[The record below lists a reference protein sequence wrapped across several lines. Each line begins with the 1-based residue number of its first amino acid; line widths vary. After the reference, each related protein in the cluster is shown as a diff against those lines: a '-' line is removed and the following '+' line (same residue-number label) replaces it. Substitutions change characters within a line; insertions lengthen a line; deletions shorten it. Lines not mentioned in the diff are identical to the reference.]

1 MYMKKMGIKGR
12 IIRVI
17 VPILLVIMFSF
28 FALSRNQIV
37 KLAKGNLSADS
48 QKCAGDIE
56 SWTGGILEE
65 LTVYERVIDS
75 GLCTTDAQ
83 IVKYLETGT
92 GLNDAYPNG
101 IYLGDD
107 KGVYLDGS
115 GWVPGSD
122 WVLTERTWYVEG
134 REHEELKFGEPYFD
148 SYSEQ
153 MCVSVSVHLNDSRA
167 VRVMAADVYLDSVC
181 DRVKEIESSIDG
193 RAVLVE
199 KNSGRIIASSDATLL
214 DKSLTEEGVDK
225 VYGNINSIIGE
236 EHVSPVSV
244 KVNGGEYFAC
254 VNYID
259 GTDWCLVTMLSQRDI
274 LRELHWLEA
283 VMLLV
288 AAVAGVVLAVLLT
301 KVTNSVVKPV
311 RDVTDVLTEVASGNF
326 TRDIHTRG
334 SDEIARMGQSMQTF
348 IENMR
353 EIITELNSTSEW
365 LSSQSKENG
374 VASANLLSS
383 ADEQEKQM
391 AFLREAA
398 DVMTKTAD
406 KVSDDMTKLA
416 KLIHL
421 TKDEGTKAGVIMKE
435 TADASRQGGEALS
448 DIKGSMQQIEQTTFS
463 LAERIK
469 DTSDAIDKI
478 NGMVTMIMEIANQTN
493 LLSLNAAIEAARA
506 GDAGRG
512 FAVVAEEIGKLAVN
526 SGQAASDISK
536 LTAEIKDTM
545 AKANAHME
553 ESVAGVKMSA
563 DMIESASD
571 TFGNIFDKVG
581 QTDTIVH
588 DMVDLIGKVDIVA
601 SETVKMADSQTAAAG
616 EITASA
622 VRLSDCT
629 KSVNDNSSQVA
640 ANAKALEQQAEALA
654 KRMSGFTV

>member
-1 MYMKKMGIKGR
+1 MKKMGIKGKVICV
-12 IIRVI
+12 II
-17 VPILLVIMFSF
+17 PILLGIMIAF
-28 FALSRNQIV
+28 FALSRSQIV
-37 KLAKGNLSADS
+37 KLAKGNLSANS
-48 QKCAGDIE
+48 QKYAEAIDG
-56 SWTGGILEE
+56 WTNGILEE
-65 LTVYERVIDS
+65 LKVYEGAIDS
-75 GLCTTDAQ
+75 GLFTSDAQ
-83 IVKYLETGT
+83 ILKYLETSM

-101 IYLGDD
+101 IYMGDD

-115 GWVPGSD
+115 GWVPDSD
-122 WVLTERTWYVEG
+122 WVLVERDWYVEG
-134 REHEELKFGEPYFD
+134 KDHSELKFGAPYFD
-148 SYSEQ
+148 SLSKQ
-153 MCVSVSVHLNDSRA
+153 MCVSASVRIKDSSA
-167 VRVMAADVYLDSVC
+167 VRVMAADVYLDYVC
-181 DRVKEIESSIDG
+181 DQMKEIESGIGGSAMLI
-193 RAVLVE
+193 E
-199 KNSGRIIASSDATLL
+199 KSSGKILAHSDETLM
-214 DKSLTEEGVDK
+214 DKTLTEEGMDK
-225 VYGNINSIIGE
+225 LYTNINGILND
-236 EHVSPVSV
+236 EHTKAVSV
-244 KVNGGEYFAC
+244 KGKGGQYFAC
-254 VNYID
+254 VNNID
-259 GTDWCLVTMLSQRDI
+259 GTDWCLVTVLSQREV
-274 LRELHWLEA
+274 LSELHWLEA

-288 AAVAGVVLAVLLT
+288 AIVAGVVLTVLLM
-301 KVTNSVVKPV
+301 KVTNGVVKPV
-311 RDVTDVLTEVASGNF
+311 KDVTGVLTEVAEGDF
-326 TRDIHTRG
+326 THDINTRG

-348 IENMR
+348 IVNMR

-365 LSSQSKENG
+365 LSNQSKENG

-553 ESVAGVKMSA
+553 ESVAGVKLSA

-571 TFGNIFDKVG
+571 TFGNVFDKVG
-581 QTDTIVH
+581 QTDTIVR

-601 SETVKMADSQTAAAG
+601 SETAKMADSQTAAAG

-640 ANAKALEQQAEALA
+640 ENAKALEQQAEALA

>member
-1 MYMKKMGIKGR
+1 MKKMGIKGR

-75 GLCTTDAQ
+75 GLFTSDAQ
-83 IVKYLETGT
+83 ILKYLETSMGM
-92 GLNDAYPNG
+92 NDAYPNG
-101 IYLGDD
+101 IYMGDD

-153 MCVSVSVHLNDSRA
+153 MCVSVSVYLNDSRA

-199 KNSGRIIASSDATLL
+199 KNSGRIIASSDSTLL

-326 TRDIHTRG
+326 TRDIHTKG

-365 LSSQSKENG
+365 LSNQSKENG

-571 TFGNIFDKVG
+571 TFGNVFDKVG
-581 QTDTIVH
+581 QTDTIVR

-640 ANAKALEQQAEALA
+640 ENAKALEQQAEALA

>member
-1 MYMKKMGIKGR
+1 MKKMGIKGKVICV
-12 IIRVI
+12 II
-17 VPILLVIMFSF
+17 PILLGIMIAF
-28 FALSRNQIV
+28 FALSRSQIV
-37 KLAKGNLSADS
+37 KLAKGNLSANS
-48 QKCAGDIE
+48 QKYAEAIDG
-56 SWTGGILEE
+56 WTNGILEE
-65 LTVYERVIDS
+65 LKVYEGAIDS
-75 GLCTTDAQ
+75 GLFTSDAQ
-83 IVKYLETGT
+83 ILKYLETSM

-101 IYLGDD
+101 IYMGDD

-115 GWVPGSD
+115 GWVPDSD
-122 WVLTERTWYVEG
+122 WVLVERDWYVEG
-134 REHEELKFGEPYFD
+134 KDHSELKFGAPYFD
-148 SYSEQ
+148 SLSKQ
-153 MCVSVSVHLNDSRA
+153 MCVSASVRIKDSSA
-167 VRVMAADVYLDSVC
+167 VRVMAADVYLDYVC
-181 DRVKEIESSIDG
+181 DQMKEIESGIGGSAMLI
-193 RAVLVE
+193 E
-199 KNSGRIIASSDATLL
+199 KSSGKILAHSDENLM
-214 DKSLTEEGVDK
+214 DKTLTEEGMDK
-225 VYGNINSIIGE
+225 LYTNINGILND
-236 EHVSPVSV
+236 EHTKAVSV
-244 KVNGGEYFAC
+244 KGKGGQYFAC
-254 VNYID
+254 VNNID
-259 GTDWCLVTMLSQRDI
+259 GTDWCLVTVLSQREV
-274 LRELHWLEA
+274 LSELHWLEA

-288 AAVAGVVLAVLLT
+288 AIVAGVVLTVLLM
-301 KVTNSVVKPV
+301 KVTNGVVKPV
-311 RDVTDVLTEVASGNF
+311 KDVTGVLTEVAEGDF
-326 TRDIHTRG
+326 THDINTKG

-348 IENMR
+348 IVYMR

-365 LSSQSKENG
+365 LSNQSKENG

-571 TFGNIFDKVG
+571 TFGNVFDKVG
-581 QTDTIVH
+581 QTDTIVR

-640 ANAKALEQQAEALA
+640 ENAKALEQQAEALA

>member
-1 MYMKKMGIKGR
+1 MKKMGIKGKVICV
-12 IIRVI
+12 II
-17 VPILLVIMFSF
+17 PILLGIMIAF
-28 FALSRNQIV
+28 FALSRSQIV
-37 KLAKGNLSADS
+37 KLAKGNLSANS
-48 QKCAGDIE
+48 QKYAEAIDG
-56 SWTGGILEE
+56 WTNGILEE
-65 LTVYERVIDS
+65 LKVYEGAIDS
-75 GLCTTDAQ
+75 GLFTSDAQ
-83 IVKYLETGT
+83 ILKYLETSM

-101 IYLGDD
+101 IYMGDD

-115 GWVPGSD
+115 GWVPDSD
-122 WVLTERTWYVEG
+122 WVLVERDWYVEG
-134 REHEELKFGEPYFD
+134 KDHSELKFGAPYFD
-148 SYSEQ
+148 SLSKQ
-153 MCVSVSVHLNDSRA
+153 MCVSASVRIKDSSA
-167 VRVMAADVYLDSVC
+167 VRVMAADVYLDYVC
-181 DRVKEIESSIDG
+181 DQMKEIESGIGGSAMLI
-193 RAVLVE
+193 E
-199 KNSGRIIASSDATLL
+199 KSSGKILAHSDETLM
-214 DKSLTEEGVDK
+214 DKTLTEEGMDK
-225 VYGNINSIIGE
+225 LYTNINGILND
-236 EHVSPVSV
+236 EHTKAVSV
-244 KVNGGEYFAC
+244 KGKGGQYFAC
-254 VNYID
+254 VNNID
-259 GTDWCLVTMLSQRDI
+259 GTDWCLVTVLSQREV
-274 LRELHWLEA
+274 LSELHWLEA

-288 AAVAGVVLAVLLT
+288 AIVAGVVLTVLLM
-301 KVTNSVVKPV
+301 KVTNGVVKPV
-311 RDVTDVLTEVASGNF
+311 KDVTGVLTEVAEGDF
-326 TRDIHTRG
+326 THDINTKG

-348 IENMR
+348 IVNMR

-365 LSSQSKENG
+365 LSNQSKENG

-571 TFGNIFDKVG
+571 TFGNVFDKVG
-581 QTDTIVH
+581 QTDTIVR

>member
-1 MYMKKMGIKGR
+1 MKKMGIKGKVICV
-12 IIRVI
+12 II
-17 VPILLVIMFSF
+17 PILLGIMIAF
-28 FALSRNQIV
+28 FALSRSQIV
-37 KLAKGNLSADS
+37 KLAKGNLSANS
-48 QKCAGDIE
+48 QKYAEAIDG
-56 SWTGGILEE
+56 WTNGILDE
-65 LTVYERVIDS
+65 LKVYEGAIDS
-75 GLCTTDAQ
+75 GLFTSDAQ
-83 IVKYLETGT
+83 ILKYLETSM

-101 IYLGDD
+101 IYMGDD

-115 GWVPGSD
+115 GWVPDSD
-122 WVLTERTWYVEG
+122 WVLVERDWYVEG
-134 REHEELKFGEPYFD
+134 KDHSELKFGAPYFD
-148 SYSEQ
+148 SLSKQ
-153 MCVSVSVHLNDSRA
+153 MCVSASVRIKDSSA
-167 VRVMAADVYLDSVC
+167 VRVMAADVYLDYVC
-181 DRVKEIESSIDG
+181 DQMKEIESGIGGSAMLI
-193 RAVLVE
+193 E
-199 KNSGRIIASSDATLL
+199 KSSGKILAHSDETLM
-214 DKSLTEEGVDK
+214 DKTLTEEGMDK
-225 VYGNINSIIGE
+225 LYTNINGILND
-236 EHVSPVSV
+236 EHTKAVSV
-244 KVNGGEYFAC
+244 KGKGGQYFAC
-254 VNYID
+254 VNNID
-259 GTDWCLVTMLSQRDI
+259 GTDWCLVTVLSQREV
-274 LRELHWLEA
+274 LSELHWLEA

-288 AAVAGVVLAVLLT
+288 AIVAGVVLTVLLM
-301 KVTNSVVKPV
+301 KVTNGVVKPV
-311 RDVTDVLTEVASGNF
+311 KDVTGVLTEVAEGDF
-326 TRDIHTRG
+326 THDINTKG

-348 IENMR
+348 IVNMR
-353 EIITELNSTSEW
+353 EIITELNHTSEW
-365 LSSQSKENG
+365 LSNQSKENG

-571 TFGNIFDKVG
+571 TFGNVFDKVG
-581 QTDTIVH
+581 QTDTIVR

-622 VRLSDCT
+622 VRLGDCT

-640 ANAKALEQQAEALA
+640 ENAKALEQQAEALA

>member
-1 MYMKKMGIKGR
+1 MKKMGIKGKVICV
-12 IIRVI
+12 II
-17 VPILLVIMFSF
+17 PILLGIMIAF
-28 FALSRNQIV
+28 FALSRSQIV
-37 KLAKGNLSADS
+37 KLAKGNLSANS
-48 QKCAGDIE
+48 QKYAEAIDG
-56 SWTGGILEE
+56 WTNGILDE
-65 LTVYERVIDS
+65 LKVYEGAIDS
-75 GLCTTDAQ
+75 GLFTSDAQ
-83 IVKYLETGT
+83 ILKYLETSM

-101 IYLGDD
+101 IYMGDD

-115 GWVPGSD
+115 GWVPDSD
-122 WVLTERTWYVEG
+122 WVLVERDWYVEG
-134 REHEELKFGEPYFD
+134 KDHDELKFGAPYFD
-148 SYSEQ
+148 SLSKQ
-153 MCVSVSVHLNDSRA
+153 MCVSASVRIKDSSA
-167 VRVMAADVYLDSVC
+167 VRVMAADVYLDYVC
-181 DRVKEIESSIDG
+181 DQMKEIESGIGGSAMLI
-193 RAVLVE
+193 E
-199 KNSGRIIASSDATLL
+199 KSSGKILAHSDETLM
-214 DKSLTEEGVDK
+214 DKTLTEEGMDK
-225 VYGNINSIIGE
+225 LYTNISRILND
-236 EHVSPVSV
+236 EHTKAVSV
-244 KVNGGEYFAC
+244 KGKGGQYFAC
-254 VNYID
+254 VNNID
-259 GTDWCLVTMLSQRDI
+259 GTDWCLVTVLSQREV
-274 LRELHWLEA
+274 LSELHWLEA

-288 AAVAGVVLAVLLT
+288 AIVAGVVLTVLLM
-301 KVTNSVVKPV
+301 KVTNGVVKPV
-311 RDVTDVLTEVASGNF
+311 KDVTGVLTEVAEGDF
-326 TRDIHTRG
+326 THDINTKG

-348 IENMR
+348 IVNMR

-365 LSSQSKENG
+365 LSNQSKENG

-571 TFGNIFDKVG
+571 TFGNVFDKVG
-581 QTDTIVH
+581 QTDTIVR

-640 ANAKALEQQAEALA
+640 ENAKALEQQAEALA

>member
-1 MYMKKMGIKGR
+1 MKKMGIKGKVICV
-12 IIRVI
+12 II
-17 VPILLVIMFSF
+17 PILLGIMIAF
-28 FALSRNQIV
+28 FALSRSQIV
-37 KLAKGNLSADS
+37 KLAKGNLSANS
-48 QKCAGDIE
+48 QKYAEAIDG
-56 SWTGGILEE
+56 WTNGILEE
-65 LTVYERVIDS
+65 LKVYEGAIDS
-75 GLCTTDAQ
+75 GLFTSDAQ
-83 IVKYLETGT
+83 ILKYLETSM

-101 IYLGDD
+101 IYMGDD

-115 GWVPGSD
+115 GWVPDSD
-122 WVLTERTWYVEG
+122 WVLVERDWYVEG
-134 REHEELKFGEPYFD
+134 KDHSELKFGAPYFD
-148 SYSEQ
+148 SLSKQ
-153 MCVSVSVHLNDSRA
+153 MCVSASVRIKDSSA
-167 VRVMAADVYLDSVC
+167 VRVMAADVYLDYVC
-181 DRVKEIESSIDG
+181 DQMKEIESGIGGSAMLI
-193 RAVLVE
+193 E
-199 KNSGRIIASSDATLL
+199 KSSGKILAHSDETLM
-214 DKSLTEEGVDK
+214 DKTLTEEGMDK
-225 VYGNINSIIGE
+225 LYTNINGILND
-236 EHVSPVSV
+236 EHTKAVSV
-244 KVNGGEYFAC
+244 KGKGGQYFAC
-254 VNYID
+254 VNNID
-259 GTDWCLVTMLSQRDI
+259 GTDWCLVTVLSQREV
-274 LRELHWLEA
+274 LSELHWLEA

-288 AAVAGVVLAVLLT
+288 AIVAGVVLTVLLM
-301 KVTNSVVKPV
+301 KVTNGVVKPV
-311 RDVTDVLTEVASGNF
+311 KDVTGVLTEVAEGDF
-326 TRDIHTRG
+326 THDINTKG

-348 IENMR
+348 IVNMR

-365 LSSQSKENG
+365 LSNQSKENG

-435 TADASRQGGEALS
+435 TADASKQGGEALS

-571 TFGNIFDKVG
+571 TFGNVFDKVG
-581 QTDTIVH
+581 QTDTIVR

-640 ANAKALEQQAEALA
+640 ANARALEQQAEALA

>member
-1 MYMKKMGIKGR
+1 MKKMGIKGKVICV
-12 IIRVI
+12 II
-17 VPILLVIMFSF
+17 PILLGIMIAF
-28 FALSRNQIV
+28 FALSRSQIV
-37 KLAKGNLSADS
+37 KLAKGNLSANS
-48 QKCAGDIE
+48 QKYAEAIDG
-56 SWTGGILEE
+56 WTNGILEE
-65 LTVYERVIDS
+65 LKVYEGAIDS
-75 GLCTTDAQ
+75 GLFTSDAQ
-83 IVKYLETGT
+83 ILKYLETSM

-101 IYLGDD
+101 IYMGDD

-115 GWVPGSD
+115 GWVPDSD
-122 WVLTERTWYVEG
+122 WVLVERDWYVEG
-134 REHEELKFGEPYFD
+134 KDHEELKFGAPYFD
-148 SYSEQ
+148 SLSKQ
-153 MCVSVSVHLNDSRA
+153 MCVSASVRIKDSSA
-167 VRVMAADVYLDSVC
+167 VRVMAADVYLDYVC
-181 DRVKEIESSIDG
+181 DQMKEIESGIGGSAMLI
-193 RAVLVE
+193 E
-199 KNSGRIIASSDATLL
+199 KSSGKILAHSDET
-214 DKSLTEEGVDK
+214 LTEEGMDK
-225 VYGNINSIIGE
+225 LYTTISRILND
-236 EHVSPVSV
+236 EHTKAVSV
-244 KVNGGEYFAC
+244 KGKGGQYFAC
-254 VNYID
+254 VNNID
-259 GTDWCLVTMLSQRDI
+259 GTDWCLVTVLSQREV
-274 LRELHWLEA
+274 LSELHWLEA

-288 AAVAGVVLAVLLT
+288 AIVAGVVLTVLLM
-301 KVTNSVVKPV
+301 KVTNGVVKPV
-311 RDVTDVLTEVASGNF
+311 KDVTGVLTEVAEGDF
-326 TRDIHTRG
+326 THDINTRG

-348 IENMR
+348 IVNMR

-365 LSSQSKENG
+365 LSNQSKENG

-571 TFGNIFDKVG
+571 TFGNVFDKVG
-581 QTDTIVH
+581 QTDTIVR

-640 ANAKALEQQAEALA
+640 ENAKALEQQAEALA

>member
-1 MYMKKMGIKGR
+1 MKKMGIKGKVICV
-12 IIRVI
+12 II
-17 VPILLVIMFSF
+17 PILLGIMIAF
-28 FALSRNQIV
+28 FALSRSQIV
-37 KLAKGNLSADS
+37 KLAKGNLSANS
-48 QKCAGDIE
+48 QKYAEAIDG
-56 SWTGGILEE
+56 WTNGILEE
-65 LTVYERVIDS
+65 LKVYEGAIDS
-75 GLCTTDAQ
+75 GLFTSDAQ
-83 IVKYLETGT
+83 ILKYLETSM

-101 IYLGDD
+101 IYMGDD

-115 GWVPGSD
+115 GWVPDSD
-122 WVLTERTWYVEG
+122 WVLVERDWYVEG
-134 REHEELKFGEPYFD
+134 KDHSELKFGAPYFD
-148 SYSEQ
+148 SLSKQ
-153 MCVSVSVHLNDSRA
+153 MCVSASVRIKDSSA
-167 VRVMAADVYLDSVC
+167 VRVMAADVYLDYVC
-181 DRVKEIESSIDG
+181 DQMKEIESGIGGSAMLI
-193 RAVLVE
+193 E
-199 KNSGRIIASSDATLL
+199 KSSGKILAHSDENLM
-214 DKSLTEEGVDK
+214 DKTLTEEGMDK
-225 VYGNINSIIGE
+225 LYTNINGILND
-236 EHVSPVSV
+236 EHTKAVSV
-244 KVNGGEYFAC
+244 KGKGGQYFAC
-254 VNYID
+254 VNNID
-259 GTDWCLVTMLSQRDI
+259 GTDWCLVTVLSQREV
-274 LRELHWLEA
+274 LSELHWLEA

-288 AAVAGVVLAVLLT
+288 AIVAGVVLTVLLM
-301 KVTNSVVKPV
+301 KVTNGVVKPV
-311 RDVTDVLTEVASGNF
+311 KDVTGVLTEVAEGDF
-326 TRDIHTRG
+326 THDINTKG

-348 IENMR
+348 IVYMR

-365 LSSQSKENG
+365 LSNQSKENG

-571 TFGNIFDKVG
+571 TFGNVFDKVG
-581 QTDTIVH
+581 QTDTIVR

>member
-1 MYMKKMGIKGR
+1 MKKMGIKGKVICV
-12 IIRVI
+12 II
-17 VPILLVIMFSF
+17 PILLGIMIAF
-28 FALSRNQIV
+28 FALSRSQIV
-37 KLAKGNLSADS
+37 KLAKGNLSANS
-48 QKCAGDIE
+48 QKYAEAIDG
-56 SWTGGILEE
+56 WTNGILDE
-65 LTVYERVIDS
+65 LKVYEGAIDS
-75 GLCTTDAQ
+75 GLFTSDAQ
-83 IVKYLETGT
+83 ILKYLETSM

-101 IYLGDD
+101 IYMGDD

-115 GWVPGSD
+115 GWVPDSD
-122 WVLTERTWYVEG
+122 WVLVERDWYVEG
-134 REHEELKFGEPYFD
+134 KDHSELKFGAPYFD
-148 SYSEQ
+148 SLSKQ
-153 MCVSVSVHLNDSRA
+153 MCVSASVRIKDSSA
-167 VRVMAADVYLDSVC
+167 VRVMAADVYLDYVC
-181 DRVKEIESSIDG
+181 DQMKEIESGIGGSAMLI
-193 RAVLVE
+193 E
-199 KNSGRIIASSDATLL
+199 KSSGKILAHSDETLM
-214 DKSLTEEGVDK
+214 DKTLTEEGMDK
-225 VYGNINSIIGE
+225 LYTNINGILND
-236 EHVSPVSV
+236 EHTKAVSV
-244 KVNGGEYFAC
+244 KGKGGQYFAC
-254 VNYID
+254 VNNID
-259 GTDWCLVTMLSQRDI
+259 GTDWCLVTVLSQREV
-274 LRELHWLEA
+274 LSELHWLEA

-288 AAVAGVVLAVLLT
+288 AIVAGVVLTVLLM
-301 KVTNSVVKPV
+301 KVTNGVVKPV
-311 RDVTDVLTEVASGNF
+311 KDVTGVLTEVAEGDF
-326 TRDIHTRG
+326 THDINTKG

-348 IENMR
+348 IVNMR
-353 EIITELNSTSEW
+353 EIITELNHTSEW
-365 LSSQSKENG
+365 LSNQSRENG

-571 TFGNIFDKVG
+571 TFGNVFDKVG
-581 QTDTIVH
+581 QTDTIVR

-622 VRLSDCT
+622 VRLGDCT

>member
-1 MYMKKMGIKGR
+1 MKKMGIKGKVICV
-12 IIRVI
+12 II
-17 VPILLVIMFSF
+17 PILLGIMIAF
-28 FALSRNQIV
+28 FALSRSQIV
-37 KLAKGNLSADS
+37 KLAKGNLSANS
-48 QKCAGDIE
+48 QKYAEAIDG
-56 SWTGGILEE
+56 WTNGILEE
-65 LTVYERVIDS
+65 LKVYEGAIDS
-75 GLCTTDAQ
+75 GLFTSDAQ
-83 IVKYLETGT
+83 ILKYLETSM

-101 IYLGDD
+101 IYMGDD

-115 GWVPGSD
+115 GWVPDSD
-122 WVLTERTWYVEG
+122 WVLVERDWYVEG
-134 REHEELKFGEPYFD
+134 KDHDELKFGAPYFD
-148 SYSEQ
+148 SLSKQ
-153 MCVSVSVHLNDSRA
+153 MCVSASVRIKDSSA
-167 VRVMAADVYLDSVC
+167 VRVMAADVYLDYVC
-181 DRVKEIESSIDG
+181 DQMKEIESGIGGSAMLI
-193 RAVLVE
+193 E
-199 KNSGRIIASSDATLL
+199 KSSGKILAHSDETLM
-214 DKSLTEEGVDK
+214 DKTMTEEGMDK
-225 VYGNINSIIGE
+225 LYTNISRILND
-236 EHVSPVSV
+236 EHTKAVSV
-244 KVNGGEYFAC
+244 KGKGGQYFAC
-254 VNYID
+254 VNNID
-259 GTDWCLVTMLSQRDI
+259 GTDWCLVTVLSQREV
-274 LRELHWLEA
+274 LSELHWLEA

-288 AAVAGVVLAVLLT
+288 AIVAGVVLTVLLM
-301 KVTNSVVKPV
+301 KVTNGVVKPV
-311 RDVTDVLTEVASGNF
+311 KDVTGVLTEVAEGDF
-326 TRDIHTRG
+326 THDINTKG

-348 IENMR
+348 IVNMR

-365 LSSQSKENG
+365 LSNQSKENG

-571 TFGNIFDKVG
+571 TFGNVFDKVG
-581 QTDTIVH
+581 QTDTIVR

>member
-1 MYMKKMGIKGR
+1 MKKMGIKGKVICV
-12 IIRVI
+12 II
-17 VPILLVIMFSF
+17 PILLGIMIAF
-28 FALSRNQIV
+28 FALSRSQIV
-37 KLAKGNLSADS
+37 KLAKGNLSANS
-48 QKCAGDIE
+48 QKYAEAIDG
-56 SWTGGILEE
+56 WTNGILDE
-65 LTVYERVIDS
+65 LKVYEGAIDS
-75 GLCTTDAQ
+75 GLFTSDAQ
-83 IVKYLETGT
+83 ILKYLETSM

-101 IYLGDD
+101 IYMGDD

-115 GWVPGSD
+115 GWVPDSD
-122 WVLTERTWYVEG
+122 WVLVERDWYVEG
-134 REHEELKFGEPYFD
+134 KDHDELKFGAPYFD
-148 SYSEQ
+148 SLSKQ
-153 MCVSVSVHLNDSRA
+153 MCVSASVRIKDSSA
-167 VRVMAADVYLDSVC
+167 VRVMAADVYLDYVC
-181 DRVKEIESSIDG
+181 DQMKEIESGIGGSAMLI
-193 RAVLVE
+193 E
-199 KNSGRIIASSDATLL
+199 KSSGKILAHSDETLM
-214 DKSLTEEGVDK
+214 DKTLTEEGMDK
-225 VYGNINSIIGE
+225 LYTNINKILND
-236 EHVSPVSV
+236 EHTKAVSV
-244 KVNGGEYFAC
+244 KGKGGQYFAC
-254 VNYID
+254 VNNID
-259 GTDWCLVTMLSQRDI
+259 GTDWCLVTVLSQREV
-274 LRELHWLEA
+274 LSELHWLEA

-288 AAVAGVVLAVLLT
+288 AIVAGVVLTVLLM
-301 KVTNSVVKPV
+301 KVTNGVVKPV
-311 RDVTDVLTEVASGNF
+311 KDVTGVLTEVAEGDF
-326 TRDIHTRG
+326 THDINTKG

-348 IENMR
+348 IVNMR

-365 LSSQSKENG
+365 LSNQSKENG

-571 TFGNIFDKVG
+571 TFGNVFDKVG
-581 QTDTIVH
+581 QTDTIVR

-640 ANAKALEQQAEALA
+640 ENAKALEQQAEALA

>member
-1 MYMKKMGIKGR
+1 MKKMGIKGKVICV
-12 IIRVI
+12 II
-17 VPILLVIMFSF
+17 PILLGIMIAF
-28 FALSRNQIV
+28 FALSRSQIV
-37 KLAKGNLSADS
+37 KLAKGNLSANS
-48 QKCAGDIE
+48 QKYAEAIDG
-56 SWTGGILEE
+56 WTNGILEE
-65 LTVYERVIDS
+65 LKVYEGAIDS
-75 GLCTTDAQ
+75 GLFTSDAQ
-83 IVKYLETGT
+83 ILKYLETSM

-101 IYLGDD
+101 IYMGDD

-115 GWVPGSD
+115 GWVPDSD
-122 WVLTERTWYVEG
+122 WVLVERDWYVEG
-134 REHEELKFGEPYFD
+134 KDHSELKFGAPYFD
-148 SYSEQ
+148 SLSKQ
-153 MCVSVSVHLNDSRA
+153 MCVSASVRIKDSSA
-167 VRVMAADVYLDSVC
+167 VRVMAADVYLDYVC
-181 DRVKEIESSIDG
+181 DQMKEIESGIGGSAMLI
-193 RAVLVE
+193 E
-199 KNSGRIIASSDATLL
+199 KSSGKILAHSDETLM
-214 DKSLTEEGVDK
+214 DKTLTEEGMDK
-225 VYGNINSIIGE
+225 LYTNINKILND
-236 EHVSPVSV
+236 EHTKAISV
-244 KVNGGEYFAC
+244 KGKGGQYFAC
-254 VNYID
+254 VNNID
-259 GTDWCLVTMLSQRDI
+259 GTDWCLVTVLSQREV
-274 LRELHWLEA
+274 LSELHWLEA

-288 AAVAGVVLAVLLT
+288 AIVAGVVLTVLLM
-301 KVTNSVVKPV
+301 KVTNGVVKPV
-311 RDVTDVLTEVASGNF
+311 KDVTGVLTEVAEGDF
-326 TRDIHTRG
+326 THDINTKG

-348 IENMR
+348 IVNMR

-365 LSSQSKENG
+365 LSNQSRENG

-571 TFGNIFDKVG
+571 TFGNVFDKVG
-581 QTDTIVH
+581 QTDTIVR

>member
-1 MYMKKMGIKGR
+1 MKKMGIKGR

-17 VPILLVIMFSF
+17 VSILLVIMFSF
-28 FALSRNQIV
+28 FALARNQIV
-37 KLAKGNLSADS
+37 KLAKGSLSANS
-48 QKCAGDIE
+48 LKCAGDIE
-56 SWTGGILEE
+56 SWTGCIIEE
-65 LTVYERVIDS
+65 LTVYEKAIDS
-75 GLCTTDAQ
+75 GLFTTDAQ
-83 IVKYLETGT
+83 IVKYLETGM

-115 GWVPGSD
+115 GWVPDSD

-134 REHEELKFGEPYFD
+134 KEHEELKFGEPYFD

-153 MCVSVSVHLNDSRA
+153 MCVSVSVRLKDSSA
-167 VRVMAADVYLDSVC
+167 VRVMAADVYLNSVC
-181 DRVKEIESSIDG
+181 DRVKEIESSIGG

-199 KNSGRIIASSDATLL
+199 KNSGRIIANSDATLL
-214 DKSLTEEGVDK
+214 DKSLTEEGVDEL
-225 VYGNINSIIGE
+225 YGNVNSITGE

-244 KVNGGEYFAC
+244 KVNGSEYFAC

-259 GTDWCLVTMLSQRDI
+259 GTDWCLVTMLSQRDV

-311 RDVTDVLTEVASGNF
+311 KDVTDVLTEVASGNF
-326 TRDIHTRG
+326 TRDIHTKG

-353 EIITELNSTSEW
+353 EIITELNHTSEW

-383 ADEQEKQM
+383 ADEQVKQM

-571 TFGNIFDKVG
+571 TFGNVFDRVG
-581 QTDTIVH
+581 QTDTIVR

>member
-1 MYMKKMGIKGR
+1 MKKMGIKGK
-12 IIRVI
+12 VI
-17 VPILLVIMFSF
+17 CVVGPILLGIMIAF

-37 KLAKGNLSADS
+37 KLAKGNLSAAS
-48 QKCAGDIE
+48 QKYTETIDG
-56 SWTGGILEE
+56 WTNGILSE
-65 LTVYERVIDS
+65 LTVYENAIDS
-75 GLCTTDAQ
+75 GLFTSDAQ
-83 IVKYLETGT
+83 ILKYLETSM

-101 IYLGDD
+101 IYMGDD

-115 GWVPGSD
+115 GWVPDSD
-122 WVLTERTWYVEG
+122 WVLTERDWYVEG
-134 REHEELKFGEPYFD
+134 KNHEELKFGAPYFD
-148 SYSEQ
+148 SLSKQ
-153 MCVSVSVHLNDSRA
+153 MCVSASVRIKDSKA
-167 VRVMAADVYLDSVC
+167 IRVMAADVYLDYVC
-181 DRVKEIESSIDG
+181 DQMKEIENGIGG
-193 RAVLVE
+193 RAMLVE
-199 KNSGRIIASSDATLL
+199 KSSGKILAHSDETLM
-214 DKSLTEEGVDK
+214 DKSLTEDGMDRL
-225 VYGNINSIIGE
+225 YANISKIIKD
-236 EHVSPVSV
+236 EHTNAVSV
-244 KVNGGEYFAC
+244 KGKGGQYFAC
-254 VNYID
+254 INNID
-259 GTDWCLVTMLSQRDI
+259 GTDWCLVTILSQREV
-274 LRELHWLEA
+274 LSELHWLEA

-288 AAVAGVVLAVLLT
+288 AIAAGVVLTVLLM
-301 KVTNSVVKPV
+301 KVTDGVVKPV
-311 RDVTDVLTEVASGNF
+311 KDVTGVLTEVAEGDF
-326 TRDIHTRG
+326 THDIRTKG
-334 SDEIARMGQSMQTF
+334 SDEIARMGQSMQVF
-348 IENMR
+348 IVNMR
-353 EIITELNSTSEW
+353 EIIKELNNTSEW
-365 LSSQSKENG
+365 LSTQSKENG

-398 DVMTKTAD
+398 DVMTQTAD

-416 KLIHL
+416 RLIHL

-435 TADASRQGGEALS
+435 TADASRQGGEALT

-545 AKANAHME
+545 GKANAHMQ
-553 ESVAGVKMSA
+553 ESVSGVKMSA
-563 DMIESASD
+563 DMIESASG
-571 TFGNIFDKVG
+571 TFSNIFDKVG
-581 QTDTIVH
+581 QTDTIVR

-622 VRLSDCT
+622 ERLGDCT
-629 KSVNDNSSQVA
+629 ESVNNNSRKVA
-640 ANAKALEQQAEALA
+640 ENARALEQQAEALA
-654 KRMSGFTV
+654 ERMNGFTV